1 MQLVL
6 GKGIYTQFALLLD
19 YPQESITELIE
30 GCVKVLNDS
39 PQYPPEVTEEIDRFR
54 ERVEGMPLG
63 DLQGIYSYTFEM
75 SADLT
80 LDMAYNQYEGF
91 KRSNILVSIK
101 GMYKDQEF
109 PFDSVAKGELPD
121 HLPVVLRFLDFLQD
135 GELKRDFRESFLI
148 KGLEKLKK
156 NIESKPDNPYNHLIN
171 ALWVI
176 IDKDVKGVASVQH
189 LKE

>member
-1 MQLVL
+1 
-6 GKGIYTQFALLLD
+6 
-19 YPQESITELIE
+19 
-30 GCVKVLNDS
+30 
-39 PQYPPEVTEEIDRFR
+39 
-54 ERVEGMPLG
+54 
-63 DLQGIYSYTFEM
+63 M

-121 HLPVVLRFLDFLQD
+121 HLPVILRFLDFLQD

>member
-6 GKGIYTQFALLLD
+6 GKGIYAQFALLLD
-19 YPQESITELIE
+19 YPKESITELIE
-30 GCVKVLNDS
+30 GCVKILNDS

-54 ERVEGMPLG
+54 ERVGGMPLE

-101 GMYKDQEF
+101 EMYKDQEF
-109 PFDSVAKGELPD
+109 PFASVAKGELPD

>member
-19 YPQESITELIE
+19 YPQENITELIE
-30 GCVKVLNDS
+30 GCVKILNDS
-39 PQYPPEVTEEIDRFR
+39 PQYPPKATEEIDRFR
-54 ERVEGMPLG
+54 ERVEGMPLD

-75 SADLT
+75 SADFT

-101 GMYKDQEF
+101 EMYKDQGF

-156 NIESKPDNPYNHLIN
+156 NIENKPDNPYNHLIN

-176 IDKDVKGVASVQH
+176 IDKDVKGEAS
-189 LKE
+189 KE